1 MLGLLKGKIKNI
13 VSIIALACFLSTP
26 LTYLAQPATADA
38 AIFHRDRGHHHG
50 WHKDHWDDDRWDD
63 DRWDHDDDKDF
74 DKGDI
79 AAAVVIGGV
88 VGAVIANNT

>member
-1 MLGLLKGKIKNI
+1 MLKLLKGKMKNV

-50 WHKDHWDDDRWDD
+50 WHKDHWDH

>member
-1 MLGLLKGKIKNI
+1 MLKLLKGKMKYV

-50 WHKDHWDDDRWDD
+50 WHKDHWDH

>member
-13 VSIIALACFLSTP
+13 VSIMALACFLSTP
-26 LTYLAQPATADA
+26 LTYIAQPATADA

-50 WHKDHWDDDRWDD
+50 WHKDRWHDRWE
-63 DRWDHDDDKDF
+63 RDDDKDF